1 LPNYHRRDTL
11 AGGHAASLSRE
22 FLPLRVPAMTC
33 VRVDLGLRGYD
44 IEIRHEAPASDFAR
58 FARTCLDATWA
69 GRGSRSA
76 LIVTDENV
84 DGLSRPYAEALEAIG
99 LRTVSAVV
107 APGEASKSLDQAARL
122 YERLAGAKADRHTC
136 VVGVGGG
143 VVGDLAGFVAATYAR
158 GLPLLMIPTSLLA
171 QVDSSVGGKV
181 GVNHPSAKNLIGAFH
196 QPVGVWIDLGHLKSL
211 PDRERRCGLAEVVK
225 HGMILDP
232 EFFGFLEANAGLLGR
247 GDSGSTRHAI
257 ARSCEL
263 KAGVVSADEYE
274 QTGVRAILNFGH
286 TVGHAVEA
294 VAGYGGGYQHGEA
307 VAVGMVAEA
316 RLAERMGKINPEA
329 VDRLAGLLVRL
340 GLPVAAPGLSVE
352 ALLAA
357 MTLDKKNRG
366 GQVRFVLPD
375 RIGSVAEAEAPAELV
390 REVVEATV
398 A

>member
-1 LPNYHRRDTL
+1 
-11 AGGHAASLSRE
+11 
-22 FLPLRVPAMTC
+22 MTR
-33 VRVDLGLRGYD
+33 VRVDLGLQSYE
-44 IEIRHEAPASDFAR
+44 IEIHHEAPTSDFTR
-58 FARTCLDATWA
+58 FARTCLEATWA
-69 GRGSRSA
+69 GRGCRSA

-84 DGLSRPYAEALEAIG
+84 AGPARAYEEALESIG
-99 LRTVSAVV
+99 LRTTSAVV

-136 VVGVGGG
+136 VVAVGGG

-196 QPVGVWIDLGHLKSL
+196 QPVGVWIDLAHLKSL

-225 HGMILDP
+225 HGVILDP
-232 EFFGFLEANAGLLGR
+232 EFFGFLETSAGLLSR
-247 GDSGSTRHAI
+247 GDLDSTRHAI

-263 KAGVVSADEYE
+263 KARVVSVDEFE

-294 VAGYGGGYQHGEA
+294 VAGYGGSYQHGEA
-307 VAVGMVAEA
+307 VAVGMIAES
-316 RLAERMGKINPEA
+316 RLAERMGRVGPDV
-329 VDRLAGLLVRL
+329 VDRLAGLLRSL
-340 GLPVAAPGLSVE
+340 GLPVEAPGLSVE

>member
-1 LPNYHRRDTL
+1 VRTTVQGVASSSEKLWYQRRLGSESAISPEASPISVKTRSGPDRLPNHHRRDTL

-22 FLPLRVPAMTC
+22 FLPIRVPAMTC

-171 QVDSSVGGKV
+171 QVDITLRRRTSSA
-181 GVNHPSAKNLIGAFH
+181 PSTNRS
-196 QPVGVWIDLGHLKSL
+196 V
-211 PDRERRCGLAEVVK
+211 
-225 HGMILDP
+225 
-232 EFFGFLEANAGLLGR
+232 
-247 GDSGSTRHAI
+247 SGSTW
-257 ARSCEL
+257 
-263 KAGVVSADEYE
+263 D
-274 QTGVRAILNFGH
+274 T
-286 TVGHAVEA
+286 
-294 VAGYGGGYQHGEA
+294 
-307 VAVGMVAEA
+307 
-316 RLAERMGKINPEA
+316 
-329 VDRLAGLLVRL
+329 
-340 GLPVAAPGLSVE
+340 
-352 ALLAA
+352 
-357 MTLDKKNRG
+357 
-366 GQVRFVLPD
+366 
-375 RIGSVAEAEAPAELV
+375 
-390 REVVEATV
+390 
-398 A
+398 